1 MSWNLVAGGNKQ
13 QSNNYYSYIQ
23 ALKNGNFPTLNTI
36 ATSNMS
42 NYQNGNFPTL
52 NTLGSGNIPTF
63 TPTDSG
69 SGSGSNNNKNQKSE
83 FAQNAE
89 TGVNIANSVMNA
101 IGGISNMALGWAT
114 YAEQKKNSE
123 MQRKLA
129 SKQLENLEEIMKQ
142 RKDEL
147 ERLNRVRGN
156 TQRAFSSNTTVT
168 RSVL

>member
-1 MSWNLVAGGNKQ
+1 MPDKLSNFQKASNYNTTPDLYNYANTFDGG
-13 QSNNYYSYIQ
+13 
-23 ALKNGNFPTLNTI
+23 
-36 ATSNMS
+36 MS
-42 NYQNGNFPTL
+42 NT
-52 NTLGSGNIPTF
+52 
-63 TPTDSG
+63 
-69 SGSGSNNNKNQKSE
+69 NNNNMYQLENSYYKGFLQGLKQLDQQKQQKSE
-83 FAQNAE
+83 FAQNTE

-142 RKDEL
+142 RKEEL

>member
-1 MSWNLVAGGNKQ
+1 MPDKLSNFQKVSNYNTTPNLYNYANTFGGGMSNT
-13 QSNNYYSYIQ
+13 NN
-23 ALKNGNFPTLNTI
+23 
-36 ATSNMS
+36 NMS
-42 NYQNGNFPTL
+42 LWENSYYNGFL
-52 NTLGSGNIPTF
+52 QGLQQL
-63 TPTDSG
+63 DQQ
-69 SGSGSNNNKNQKSE
+69 KQQKSE

-101 IGGISNMALGWAT
+101 IGGISNIALGWAT

-142 RKDEL
+142 RKEEL

>member
-1 MSWNLVAGGNKQ
+1 MSWNLVAGGNQQ

-23 ALKNGNFPTLNTI
+23 DLKNGNFPTLNTI

-63 TPTDSG
+63 TPIDSG
-69 SGSGSNNNKNQKSE
+69 SGSGNKTQKSE

-142 RKDEL
+142 RKEEL